1 MGETCLTFRGRNRGC
16 DKPLLQEALEHGY
29 GSSCETSELW
39 SCWRA
44 QGLLKG
50 TLFCCRDGEAASGI
64 LPHRLPGLLRSS
76 VDHHGLIPST
86 QLQVGQRLS
95 LIDCIHHQIPLPQ
108 LPSPPVSSQHPTLLP
123 WTLRQRTKVFVG
135 GSSPHS
141 RETEAQKGRWD
152 GAGPCRL
159 GPDLQA
165 GYSLWPSW
173 ALGVL
178 DSGGH
183 ARQVIGRLRLPGRAM
198 PMTAMPVGV
207 GGHHSQKKPALSIH
221 GVKENARDRYL
232 WQHLC
237 SGARNLCGVAGLAVR
252 QQFGPAQDR
261 LGSET
266 SVCLWLRGF
275 PGGSDGK
282 ASACSA
288 GDPGSIPGS
297 GRPPGEGNGN
307 PLQCSCLE
315 NSMDGGPW

>member
-183 ARQVIGRLRLPGRAM
+183 ARQVIGGCGSQEERSLWLQCWWGWAVITARKNQRSASMAWKRMPG
-198 PMTAMPVGV
+198 TGTCD
-207 GGHHSQKKPALSIH
+207 SIY
-221 GVKENARDRYL
+221 A
-232 WQHLC
+232 Q
-237 SGARNLCGVAGLAVR
+237 
-252 QQFGPAQDR
+252 GPGTCAEWPDWL
-261 LGSET
+261 LGSSLGQHRT
-266 SVCLWLRGF
+266 
-275 PGGSDGK
+275 D
-282 ASACSA
+282 
-288 GDPGSIPGS
+288 
-297 GRPPGEGNGN
+297 
-307 PLQCSCLE
+307 
-315 NSMDGGPW
+315 